1 MEWLHVLNTSGQ
13 ATCFVYFELAGVIS
27 EAYSDS
33 RQRLLW
39 YKKPFPTINIDR
51 RGGHMPE
58 GLLISVWF
66 TLGAAFS
73 AIVLPHRWI
82 RYTTPTLLALAGI
95 SVTLTVLPWLTGTP
109 SHSWESAFGL
119 PWLKWQ
125 FRLDALSALFSLIIG
140 VLVVLIAPYIPAY
153 LRHDGHG
160 KSQRPLLAFTSTFIL
175 GMFWVTWA
183 NDAFS
188 FMIAWELMSVSS
200 FFLVCHHHE
209 DSANRR
215 AGFLYMLMAH
225 VGAIAILLSFAV
237 FAAHAH
243 SFTFDAAR
251 ELTLSPGWATLAFA
265 LALLGFGMKA
275 GLIPVHVWLPE
286 AHPVAP
292 SFVSALMS
300 GVMLKVAVYGF
311 LRVALDLSGEV
322 YTGWGVTVML
332 IGAVTA
338 LYGILHAT
346 VQSEIKRLLAYS
358 SIENI
363 GIIFFAIGMALIF
376 LANGHTLYAS
386 LAFVAAL
393 AHAVNHALYKSLM
406 FLAAGAV
413 IQMSRQSNI
422 ERMGGLLRLMPFTGA
437 FFLLGTLAITAL
449 PPLNGFVSEWL
460 TLQAALQS
468 IHLESGIL
476 RSIVPLAAALIIL
489 TSAISIVAFTK
500 LFGIAFLGRPR
511 HRQTRR
517 SKPAP
522 VPMVVSFSLITLA
535 CLIIGVQPQYLIGLL
550 TEVPGQLFN
559 GGLPEINRH
568 GWLWIT
574 PVSSAVAS
582 YSAPLVFT
590 GISLSVFIWWCV
602 YQWLKRHHGEAAHPR
617 VPAWGCGFGGE
628 TARTQYSGYAFSM
641 PLQRILQGLWV
652 ENDTLTEEP
661 SPHEGLLPVRKQFQ
675 SGTQDRIWFWLYL
688 PVAQMV
694 NRGARLVSRMQTG
707 RVRHYLAYSFFTLVV
722 LLWINSGI

>member
-1 MEWLHVLNTSGQ
+1 
-13 ATCFVYFELAGVIS
+13 
-27 EAYSDS
+27 
-33 RQRLLW
+33 
-39 YKKPFPTINIDR
+39 
-51 RGGHMPE
+51 MPD
-58 GLLISVWF
+58 GLLASVLF
-66 TLGAAFS
+66 LLLAAV
-73 AIVLPHRWI
+73 AAVVLPHAWI
-82 RYTTPTLLALAGI
+82 RRVCPALWALAGI
-95 SVTLTVLPWLTGTP
+95 TGAVTVAPALLGDTPLTWTSV
-109 SHSWESAFGL
+109 FGL

-125 FRLDALSALFSLIIG
+125 FRVDALSALFSLIICT
-140 VLVVLIAPYIPAY
+140 VVVLSAPYVPAY

-160 KSQRPLLAFTSTFIL
+160 KSKRPLLFFSATFIL
-175 GMFWVTWA
+175 GMLWVTWA

-251 ELTLSPGWATLAFA
+251 SVDLSAGWATVAFL

-275 GLIPVHVWLPE
+275 GLVPVHVWLPE

-292 SFVSALMS
+292 SYVSALMS

-311 LRVALDLSGEV
+311 LRVVLDLQGDILAA
-322 YTGWGVTVML
+322 WGVTVMIL
-332 IGAVTA
+332 GAVTA

-363 GIIFFAIGMALIF
+363 GIIFFAIGMSLIF
-376 LANGHTLYAS
+376 LAEDQTLYAT
-386 LAFVAAL
+386 LAFMAAL
-393 AHAVNHALYKSLM
+393 AHSVNHALYKSLL
-406 FLAAGAV
+406 FLGAGAV
-413 IQMSRQSNI
+413 MQMSRQSSI
-422 ERMGGLLRLMPFTGA
+422 ERMGGLLRLMPWTGA
-437 FFLLGTLAITAL
+437 FFLLGIVAITAL
-449 PPLNGFVSEWL
+449 PPMNGFVSEWL

-476 RSIVPLAAALIIL
+476 RSIIPLSAALIIL
-489 TSAISIVAFTK
+489 TSAISIVTFTK
-500 LFGIAFLGRPR
+500 LFGVAFLGRPR
-511 HRQTRR
+511 HRQARR

-522 VPMVVSFSLITLA
+522 VPMIVSFALITGL
-535 CLIIGVQPQYLIGLL
+535 CVVIGVQPQYLLRAL
-550 TEVPGQLFN
+550 TEVPGQLFD
-559 GGLPEINRH
+559 GALPQIMGH

-574 PVSSAVAS
+574 PVSPRVAS
-582 YSAPLVFT
+582 YSAPLVFL
-590 GISLSVFIWWCV
+590 GVSLSIGVWWV
-602 YQWLKRHHGEAAHPR
+602 AWLVLRRRYGDAAHPR

-628 TARTQYSGYAFSM
+628 TARTQYSGYAYSM
-641 PLQRILQGLWV
+641 PLQRILQGFWQ
-652 ENDTLTEEP
+652 EQETLTEEP
-661 SPHEGLLPVRKQFQ
+661 SVHPALLPRRLQFQ
-675 SGTQDRIWFWLYL
+675 AATQDWIWWALYL
-688 PVAQMV
+688 PIARLI
-694 NRGARLVSRMQTG
+694 NRSARLVSRMQTG
-707 RVRHYLAYSFFTLVV
+707 RVRHYLAYSFMTLVV